1 MILFDSNYKAVKF
14 FRCWIRSI
22 QFENIWFDWFEMWKI
37 IRKIRKKS
45 VQNLF
50 HSTPPLSLSQIL
62 SLFSIK
68 LSCRLY
74 SIPNPSSRQ
83 TKDLVSP
90 LISCCQKHQTLHISK
105 YRKTI
110 LAMWNHYMIRI
121 FDTFKIEWIL
131 PPYSSQRQYVMNHH
145 FKWTLQFVFPTF
157 CLFAHHFGFWN
168 FCIFCKDMQKSVG
181 FDEEISLRHD
191 ASAQANCTFLWNSW
205 DLNHWRR
212 REAFSDNFQQNRDE
226 QKSRENNGGSH
237 PFAFSTPLFE
247 NYLQCCQIFGKYFLQ
262 ITGIL
267 AIISSESPNCPIHYA
282 PETFKMWN

>member
-1 MILFDSNYKAVKF
+1 M
-14 FRCWIRSI
+14 
-22 QFENIWFDWFEMWKI
+22 
-37 IRKIRKKS
+37 
-45 VQNLF
+45 
-50 HSTPPLSLSQIL
+50 TLSLSQVL
-62 SLFSIK
+62 SFFSIK
-68 LSCRLY
+68 LSWLY
-74 SIPNPSSRQ
+74 SIPNSSSIQ
-83 TKDLVSP
+83 KEALVSP

-110 LAMWNHYMIRI
+110 LAIWNQYMIHI
-121 FDTFKIEWIL
+121 FDSFKMEWIL
-131 PPYSSQRQYVMNHH
+131 PTYSSQRQYVMNHH
-145 FKWTLQFVFPTF
+145 FKWTLNNECVFLTF
-157 CLFAHHFGFWN
+157 CIFAHHFGFCN

-226 QKSRENNGGSH
+226 QKSRENNGGVTSFRFLYSSLRKLLTVL
-237 PFAFSTPLFE
+237 P
-247 NYLQCCQIFGKYFLQ
+247 NFGKYFLQ

-282 PETFKMWN
+282 PETFKIWS

>member
-1 MILFDSNYKAVKF
+1 M
-14 FRCWIRSI
+14 
-22 QFENIWFDWFEMWKI
+22 
-37 IRKIRKKS
+37 
-45 VQNLF
+45 
-50 HSTPPLSLSQIL
+50 TLSLSQVL
-62 SLFSIK
+62 SFFSIK
-68 LSCRLY
+68 LSWLY
-74 SIPNPSSRQ
+74 SIPNSSSIQ
-83 TKDLVSP
+83 KEALVSP

-282 PETFKMWN
+282 PETFKMWS